1 MLIKKK
7 KRLLILVQ
15 ALLPTATLKKELLP
29 ATIPTCNQLLSP
41 RTACSFPR
49 KNINNEA
56 LLGVRHALFL
66 LMMLDAALKTRSE
79 GAEVAGIQKNLFA
92 SLHK

>member
-1 MLIKKK
+1 MLKKKK

-15 ALLPTATLKKELLP
+15 ALLPTATLKKNFYKQP
-29 ATIPTCNQLLSP
+29 SP
-41 RTACSFPR
+41 LAISSYPQETVCLFPR

-56 LLGVRHALFL
+56 LVVVRRALFL